1 MVFITTTHP
10 PETFFLRVKG
20 LDKSYGPRMGCFDSR
35 MVWEDKT
42 SRLTSRWTP
51 RGRGLT
57 RGTTGF
63 RYGPGKLKFEGD
75 YNSESHNSKV
85 KVI

>member
-1 MVFITTTHP
+1 
-10 PETFFLRVKG
+10 
-20 LDKSYGPRMGCFDSR
+20 
-35 MVWEDKT
+35 MVWEDRT